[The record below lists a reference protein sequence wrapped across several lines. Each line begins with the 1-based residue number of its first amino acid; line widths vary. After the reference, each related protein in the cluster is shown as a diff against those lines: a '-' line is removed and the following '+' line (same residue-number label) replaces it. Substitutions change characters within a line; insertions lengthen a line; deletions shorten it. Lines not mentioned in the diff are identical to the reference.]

1 MLTFRSLLVL
11 SALLLTAPVAVAL
24 TQSGA
29 VRVVDGDS
37 LELAGKKI
45 RLFGI
50 DAPERG
56 QSCDR
61 NGQTWD
67 CGAWSAAMLARA
79 VQAGRVTCAAQDTD
93 RYGRTV
99 AICHAGGIDLGQA
112 QVRVGAAQAYVRYS
126 DHYLPDQAMA
136 QTARAGVWAG
146 RMVTP
151 EAHRHPAAHPG
162 PKSAPSS
169 AANGCAIKGNI
180 NGGNRI
186 YHMPG
191 QRDYDATRITTAKG
205 EAWFCT
211 EGAAQAAGFR
221 AARR

>member
-1 MLTFRSLLVL
+1 MLTLRSLLVL
-11 SALLLTAPVAVAL
+11 STLLLSAPVAVAL

-37 LELAGKKI
+37 LELGGEKI

-61 NGQTWD
+61 NGQTWE

-79 VQAGRVTCAAQDTD
+79 VQAGQVTCTPQDRD
-93 RYGRTV
+93 RFGRTV
-99 AICHAGGIDLGQA
+99 AICHAGKIDLGQA
-112 QVRVGAAQAYVRYS
+112 QVRAGAAQAYVRYS
-126 DHYLPDQAMA
+126 DRYLPDQAKA

-151 EAHRHPAAHPG
+151 EAHRHPVAQLASEPARH
-162 PKSAPSS
+162 
-169 AANGCAIKGNI
+169 GCAIKGNI
-180 NGGNRI
+180 NGPSRI

-191 QRDYDATRITTAKG
+191 QRDYDATRITPEKG
-205 EAWFCT
+205 EAWFCS
-211 EGAAQAAGFR
+211 ESDAKDAGFR
-221 AARR
+221 PARR